1 MWKKSFALLLSA
13 LLMLGL
19 LPAAALAEG
28 ADDPIEATKE
38 ALTEAVADSGRSK
51 IVLAAGSE
59 TIALDAPLT
68 IDRSLTIELNGQTI
82 TASYET
88 GDALSTLTVFNIKP
102 GGHLTVTGSGAV
114 KAASLPGGSQQQA
127 TPYAFFLAGDSGN
140 RSLTLKGKV
149 SVAHSGH
156 KSNLIALGSG
166 AALTLQ
172 TSKNIDSD
180 EIAVIALPGAS
191 GYSIDIHMDGSISA
205 PKAMI
210 LHDGYSGIT
219 LQNTTLNG
227 ALIWDGDGS
236 SAPTLNDLA
245 ADGYW
250 AFVGGTAVSEDAFN
264 SAPEGGKNY
273 SFRRCFTVTYNNGA
287 DADEPTHVDRVM
299 AGAAA
304 PTYIPSRSNYNFVGW
319 DPALPG
325 SITAD
330 GSYTAIWAGT
340 FAVTNALTGL
350 SSNGAATAT
359 EGQDYTATLSPD
371 GNYTLP
377 ESVSVTLTDSGDALG
392 GVSFENGLLTV
403 PGAAITGPITITA
416 EGVPIPVYTV
426 TLPSGEGYTAAG
438 SDGSTVLRGH
448 DFRFTVTIADGYEKG
463 SGFAV
468 KVGDAALSEAD
479 GVYTIENVQEDK
491 TVTVEG
497 VTAIP
502 VYTVTLP
509 TGTGYTAAASD
520 GSTVLRGHDFR
531 FTVTIADGYE
541 KGSGFAV
548 KVGDTALSEA
558 DGVYTIEDV
567 REDKTVTVEGVT
579 AIPVYTVTLPTGE
592 GYTAKASSG
601 TSVRRGGNFS
611 FTVTI
616 ADGYEKGSG
625 FAVKVGDTAL
635 SEAGGVYTIEN
646 VQEDKTVTVEGVTAI
661 PVYTVTLPTGEGYT
675 AKASS
680 GSSVRRGGS
689 FSFTVTI
696 ADGYEK
702 GSGFAVKVG
711 DTALSEAGGVYTIED
726 IRENKTVTVEGVA
739 PIPIYTVT
747 LPTGSGY
754 TAKASSGTSVRRG
767 GSFSFTVTIAS
778 GYEKSSAFAVKVG
791 GTALSEA
798 GGVYT
803 IEDIRENK
811 IVTVEGVAPIPT
823 ITYTDPQRLS
833 SSTAKFNFTSSQ
845 SGKYWYQISLKSDEP
860 SANEIMRQV
869 NKANCT
875 AGTQMSFELRSL
887 DSAAARYI
895 FVLVESDQGIRSK
908 ICRIDIPAY
917 QTTYSVTLPSG
928 EGFTVTASGSSSP
941 VAAGGTFKFK
951 VTLEKGYRKGSGFAV
966 KSNGVTL
973 NESNGVY
980 TISDIQGNQ
989 TITVTGVEKTPVTYT
1004 VTLPKNPTGYSVNP
1018 TSGSASPVAAGGSY
1032 SFTVTVNS
1040 GYSGANMTVKANNL
1054 TVPKNGNVYTV
1065 SNIQANQT
1073 ITVSGVNYT
1082 GGGGGGG
1089 NYTPVVG
1096 VAPSITT
1103 TTLAAATLGSAYSQ
1117 QLTATGTAP
1126 ITWTFTGTLPD
1137 GISLG
1142 STTGLLS
1149 GTPTSEGTFRFA
1161 VKASNARGTATR
1173 QMTMVVAG
1181 VSYNVTAG
1189 NNTQWARGTEEGL
1202 TFQGSGKEN
1211 FSVEIDGS
1219 RVDSKYLSYSTDQ
1232 SAVTVSSEYLST
1244 LSTGSHNLTLHYKN
1258 GSAKAKFSIRANS
1271 TTAAPAISA
1280 QPLSG
1285 EVKEGDSITLNVTAS
1300 GTAPLTYQWQVDKGD
1315 GKGWT
1320 DLPDGTGAALSVRK
1334 VTAEQNGWKYRC
1346 TVSNASGKTE
1356 SNSATLTVRDSQGNE
1371 IPAPT
1376 AAPASTTKRSPL
1388 KTILGIALGLVVV
1401 GLAGVGGLWYY
1412 QSRKY
1417 DE

>member
-51 IVLAAGSE
+51 IVLASGSE

-149 SVAHSGH
+149 SVTHSGH

-273 SFRRCFTVTYNNGA
+273 SFRRCFTVTYQNGA
-287 DADEPTHVDRVM
+287 EADEPTHVDRVM

-468 KVGDAALSEAD
+468 KVGDAALTETDGVYTIENVQEDKTVTVEGVEAIPVYTVTLPSGEGYTAAGSDGSTVLRGHDFRFTVTIADGYEKGSAFAVKVGDTALSEAD
-479 GVYTIENVQEDK
+479 GVYTIENVREDK

-509 TGTGYTAAASD
+509 TGTGYTAA
-520 GSTVLRGHDFR
+520 
-531 FTVTIADGYE
+531 
-541 KGSGFAV
+541 
-548 KVGDTALSEA
+548 
-558 DGVYTIEDV
+558 
-567 REDKTVTVEGVT
+567 
-579 AIPVYTVTLPTGE
+579 
-592 GYTAKASSG
+592 ASSG

-635 SEAGGVYTIEN
+635 SEAG
-646 VQEDKTVTVEGVTAI
+646 
-661 PVYTVTLPTGEGYT
+661 
-675 AKASS
+675 S
-680 GSSVRRGGS
+680 
-689 FSFTVTI
+689 
-696 ADGYEK
+696 
-702 GSGFAVKVG
+702 
-711 DTALSEAGGVYTIED
+711 VYTIED
-726 IRENKTVTVEGVA
+726 IRENKTVTIEGVD
-739 PIPIYTVT
+739 PIPVYTVT

-767 GSFSFTVTIAS
+767 GSFSFTVTIAD
-778 GYEKSSAFAVKVG
+778 GYEKGSSFAVKVG

-811 IVTVEGVAPIPT
+811 TVTVEGVAPIPT

-845 SGKYWYQISLKSDEP
+845 SGKYWYEISLKSDEP
-860 SANEIMRQV
+860 SADEIMRQV
-869 NKANCT
+869 NTKTCT

-951 VTLEKGYRKGSGFAV
+951 VTLEKGYRKGSNFAV
-966 KSNGVTL
+966 KSNGLTL

-1054 TVPKNGNVYTV
+1054 TVPKNGNVYTI

-1073 ITVSGVNYT
+1073 ITVSGVNYS
-1082 GGGGGGG
+1082 GGGGGG

-1202 TFQGSGKEN
+1202 TFQGSGKES

-1320 DLPDGTGAALSVRK
+1320 DVPDGTGAALSVRK

>member
-51 IVLAAGSE
+51 IVLASGSE

-149 SVAHSGH
+149 SVTHSGH

-273 SFRRCFTVTYNNGA
+273 SFRRCFTVTYQNGA
-287 DADEPTHVDRVM
+287 EADEPTHVDRVM

-468 KVGDAALSEAD
+468 KVGDAALTETDGVYTIENVQEDKTVTVEGVEAIPVYTVTLPSGEGYTAAGSDGSTVLRGHDFRFTVTIADGYEKGSAFAVKVGDTALSEAD
-479 GVYTIENVQEDK
+479 GVYTIENVREDK

-509 TGTGYTAAASD
+509 TGTGYTAA
-520 GSTVLRGHDFR
+520 
-531 FTVTIADGYE
+531 
-541 KGSGFAV
+541 
-548 KVGDTALSEA
+548 
-558 DGVYTIEDV
+558 
-567 REDKTVTVEGVT
+567 
-579 AIPVYTVTLPTGE
+579 
-592 GYTAKASSG
+592 ASSG

-635 SEAGGVYTIEN
+635 SETDGVYTIEDVREDKTVTMEGVTAIPVYTVTLPSGEGYTAKASSGTSVRRGGSFSFSVTIADGYEKGSAFAVKVGDTALSEADGVYTIEN

-675 AKASS
+675 VKASS
-680 GSSVRRGGS
+680 GTSVRRGGS

-702 GSGFAVKVG
+702 GS
-711 DTALSEAGGVYTIED
+711 S
-726 IRENKTVTVEGVA
+726 
-739 PIPIYTVT
+739 
-747 LPTGSGY
+747 
-754 TAKASSGTSVRRG
+754 
-767 GSFSFTVTIAS
+767 
-778 GYEKSSAFAVKVG
+778 FAVKVG

-811 IVTVEGVAPIPT
+811 TVTVEGVAPIPT

-845 SGKYWYQISLKSDEP
+845 SGKYWYEISLKSDEP
-860 SANEIMRQV
+860 SADEIMRQV
-869 NKANCT
+869 NTKTCT

-951 VTLEKGYRKGSGFAV
+951 VTLEKGYRKGSNFAV
-966 KSNGVTL
+966 KSNGLTL

-1054 TVPKNGNVYTV
+1054 TVPKNGNVYTI

-1073 ITVSGVNYT
+1073 ITVSGVNYS
-1082 GGGGGGG
+1082 GGGGGG

-1202 TFQGSGKEN
+1202 TFQGSGKES

-1320 DLPDGTGAALSVRK
+1320 DVPDGTGAALSVRK

>member
-51 IVLAAGSE
+51 IVLASGSE

-149 SVAHSGH
+149 SVTHSGH

-273 SFRRCFTVTYNNGA
+273 SFRRCFTVTYQNGA
-287 DADEPTHVDRVM
+287 EADEPTHVDRVM

-468 KVGDAALSEAD
+468 KVGDAALTETD

-497 VTAIP
+497 VEAIP

-509 TGTGYTAAASD
+509 SGEGYTAAGSD

-541 KGSGFAV
+541 KGSAFAV
-548 KVGDTALSEA
+548 KVGDTALSET

-579 AIPVYTVTLPTGE
+579 AIPVYTVTLPSGE
-592 GYTAKASSG
+592 GYTAKASSGTSVRRGGSFSFSVTIADGYEKGSAFAVKVGDTALSEADGVYTIENVREDKTVTVEGVTAIPVYTVTLPTGTGYTAAASSG

-635 SEAGGVYTIEN
+635 SEAG
-646 VQEDKTVTVEGVTAI
+646 
-661 PVYTVTLPTGEGYT
+661 
-675 AKASS
+675 S
-680 GSSVRRGGS
+680 
-689 FSFTVTI
+689 
-696 ADGYEK
+696 
-702 GSGFAVKVG
+702 
-711 DTALSEAGGVYTIED
+711 VYTIED
-726 IRENKTVTVEGVA
+726 IRENKTVTIEGVD
-739 PIPIYTVT
+739 PIPVYTVT

-767 GSFSFTVTIAS
+767 GSFSFTVTIAD
-778 GYEKSSAFAVKVG
+778 GYEKGSSFAVKVG

-811 IVTVEGVAPIPT
+811 TVTVEGVAPIPT

-845 SGKYWYQISLKSDEP
+845 SGKYWYEISLKSDEP
-860 SANEIMRQV
+860 SADEIMRQV
-869 NKANCT
+869 NTKTCT

-951 VTLEKGYRKGSGFAV
+951 VTLEKGYRKGSNFAV
-966 KSNGVTL
+966 KSNGLTL

-1054 TVPKNGNVYTV
+1054 TVPKNGNVYTI

-1073 ITVSGVNYT
+1073 ITVSGVNYS
-1082 GGGGGGG
+1082 GGGGGG

-1202 TFQGSGKEN
+1202 TFQGSGKES

-1320 DLPDGTGAALSVRK
+1320 DVPDGTGAALSVRK

>member
-1 MWKKSFALLLSA
+1 MLRGHDFRFTVTIADGYEKGSGFAVKVGDA
-13 LLMLGL
+13 
-19 LPAAALAEG
+19 
-28 ADDPIEATKE
+28 
-38 ALTEAVADSGRSK
+38 ALTETDGVY
-51 IVLAAGSE
+51 
-59 TIALDAPLT
+59 
-68 IDRSLTIELNGQTI
+68 TIENVQ
-82 TASYET
+82 E
-88 GDALSTLTVFNIKP
+88 DK
-102 GGHLTVTGSGAV
+102 TVTV
-114 KAASLPGGSQQQA
+114 
-127 TPYAFFLAGDSGN
+127 
-140 RSLTLKGKV
+140 
-149 SVAHSGH
+149 
-156 KSNLIALGSG
+156 
-166 AALTLQ
+166 
-172 TSKNIDSD
+172 
-180 EIAVIALPGAS
+180 
-191 GYSIDIHMDGSISA
+191 
-205 PKAMI
+205 
-210 LHDGYSGIT
+210 
-219 LQNTTLNG
+219 
-227 ALIWDGDGS
+227 
-236 SAPTLNDLA
+236 
-245 ADGYW
+245 
-250 AFVGGTAVSEDAFN
+250 
-264 SAPEGGKNY
+264 
-273 SFRRCFTVTYNNGA
+273 
-287 DADEPTHVDRVM
+287 
-299 AGAAA
+299 
-304 PTYIPSRSNYNFVGW
+304 
-319 DPALPG
+319 
-325 SITAD
+325 
-330 GSYTAIWAGT
+330 
-340 FAVTNALTGL
+340 
-350 SSNGAATAT
+350 
-359 EGQDYTATLSPD
+359 
-371 GNYTLP
+371 
-377 ESVSVTLTDSGDALG
+377 
-392 GVSFENGLLTV
+392 
-403 PGAAITGPITITA
+403 
-416 EGVPIPVYTV
+416 EGVEAIPVYTV

-463 SGFAV
+463 SAFAV
-468 KVGDAALSEAD
+468 KVGDTALSEAD

-509 TGTGYTAAASD
+509 TGEGYTVKASSGTSVRRG
-520 GSTVLRGHDFR
+520 GSFS

-548 KVGDTALSEA
+548 KVGDTALSET

-579 AIPVYTVTLPTGE
+579 AIPVYTVTLPSGE

-601 TSVRRGGNFS
+601 TSVRRGGSFS
-611 FTVTI
+611 FSVTI
-616 ADGYEKGSG
+616 ADGYEKGSA

-635 SEAGGVYTIEN
+635 SEADGVYTIEN

-675 AKASS
+675 VKASS
-680 GSSVRRGGS
+680 GTSVRRGGS

-711 DTALSEAGGVYTIED
+711 DTALSEAGSVYTIED
-726 IRENKTVTVEGVA
+726 IRENKTVTIEGVD
-739 PIPIYTVT
+739 PIPVYTVT

-767 GSFSFTVTIAS
+767 GSFSFTVTIAD
-778 GYEKSSAFAVKVG
+778 GYEKGSSFAVKVG

-811 IVTVEGVAPIPT
+811 TVTVEGVAPIPT

-845 SGKYWYQISLKSDEP
+845 SGKYWYEISLKSDEP
-860 SANEIMRQV
+860 SADEIMRQV
-869 NKANCT
+869 NTKTCT

-951 VTLEKGYRKGSGFAV
+951 VTLEKGYRKGSNFAV
-966 KSNGVTL
+966 KSNGLTL

-1054 TVPKNGNVYTV
+1054 TVPKNGNVYTI

-1073 ITVSGVNYT
+1073 ITVSGVNYS
-1082 GGGGGGG
+1082 GGGGGG

-1202 TFQGSGKEN
+1202 TFQGSGKES

-1320 DLPDGTGAALSVRK
+1320 DVPDGTGAALSVRK

>member
-51 IVLAAGSE
+51 IVLASGSE

-149 SVAHSGH
+149 SVTHSGH

-273 SFRRCFTVTYNNGA
+273 SFRRCFTVTYQNGA
-287 DADEPTHVDRVM
+287 EADEPTHVDRVM

-468 KVGDAALSEAD
+468 KVGDAALTETDGVYTIENVQEDKTVTVEGVEAIPVYTVTLPSGEGYTAAGSDGSTVLRGHDFRFTVTIADGYEKGSAFAVKVGDTALSEAD
-479 GVYTIENVQEDK
+479 GVYTIENVREDK

-509 TGTGYTAAASD
+509 TGTGYTAA
-520 GSTVLRGHDFR
+520 
-531 FTVTIADGYE
+531 
-541 KGSGFAV
+541 
-548 KVGDTALSEA
+548 
-558 DGVYTIEDV
+558 
-567 REDKTVTVEGVT
+567 
-579 AIPVYTVTLPTGE
+579 
-592 GYTAKASSG
+592 ASSG

-635 SEAGGVYTIEN
+635 SEAGSVYTIEDIRENKTVTIEGVDPIPVYTVTLPTGSGYTAKASSGTSVRRGGSFSFSVTIADGYEKGSAFAVKVGDTALSEADGVYTIEN

-675 AKASS
+675 VKASS
-680 GSSVRRGGS
+680 GTSVRRGGS

-702 GSGFAVKVG
+702 GS
-711 DTALSEAGGVYTIED
+711 S
-726 IRENKTVTVEGVA
+726 
-739 PIPIYTVT
+739 
-747 LPTGSGY
+747 
-754 TAKASSGTSVRRG
+754 
-767 GSFSFTVTIAS
+767 
-778 GYEKSSAFAVKVG
+778 FAVKVG

-811 IVTVEGVAPIPT
+811 TVTVEGVAPIPT

-845 SGKYWYQISLKSDEP
+845 SGKYWYEISLKSDEP
-860 SANEIMRQV
+860 SADEIMRQV
-869 NKANCT
+869 NTKTCT

-951 VTLEKGYRKGSGFAV
+951 VTLEKGYRKGSNFAV
-966 KSNGVTL
+966 KSNGLTL

-1054 TVPKNGNVYTV
+1054 TVPKNGNVYTI

-1073 ITVSGVNYT
+1073 ITVSGVNYS
-1082 GGGGGGG
+1082 GGGGGG

-1202 TFQGSGKEN
+1202 TFQGSGKES

-1320 DLPDGTGAALSVRK
+1320 DVPDGTGAALSVRK

>member
-51 IVLAAGSE
+51 IVLASGSE

-149 SVAHSGH
+149 SVTHSGH

-273 SFRRCFTVTYNNGA
+273 SFRRCFTVTYQNGA
-287 DADEPTHVDRVM
+287 EADEPTHVDRVM

-468 KVGDAALSEAD
+468 KVGDAALTETDGVYTIENVQEDKTVTVEGVEAIPVYTVTLPSGEGYTAAGSDGSTVLRGHDFRFTVTIADGYEKGSAFAVKVGDTALSEAD

-509 TGTGYTAAASD
+509 TG
-520 GSTVLRGHDFR
+520 
-531 FTVTIADGYE
+531 
-541 KGSGFAV
+541 
-548 KVGDTALSEA
+548 
-558 DGVYTIEDV
+558 
-567 REDKTVTVEGVT
+567 
-579 AIPVYTVTLPTGE
+579 E
-592 GYTAKASSG
+592 GYTVKASSG
-601 TSVRRGGNFS
+601 T
-611 FTVTI
+611 
-616 ADGYEKGSG
+616 
-625 FAVKVGDTAL
+625 
-635 SEAGGVYTIEN
+635 
-646 VQEDKTVTVEGVTAI
+646 
-661 PVYTVTLPTGEGYT
+661 
-675 AKASS
+675 
-680 GSSVRRGGS
+680 SVRRGGS

-711 DTALSEAGGVYTIED
+711 DTALSEAGSVYTIED
-726 IRENKTVTVEGVA
+726 IRENKTVTIEGVD
-739 PIPIYTVT
+739 PIPVYTVT

-767 GSFSFTVTIAS
+767 GSFSFTVTIAD
-778 GYEKSSAFAVKVG
+778 GYEKGSSFAVKVG

-811 IVTVEGVAPIPT
+811 TVTVEGVAPIPT

-845 SGKYWYQISLKSDEP
+845 SGKYWYEISLKSDEP
-860 SANEIMRQV
+860 SADEIMRQV
-869 NKANCT
+869 NTKTCT

-951 VTLEKGYRKGSGFAV
+951 VTLEKGYRKGSNFAV
-966 KSNGVTL
+966 KSNGLTL

-1054 TVPKNGNVYTV
+1054 TVPKNGNVYTI

-1073 ITVSGVNYT
+1073 ITVSGVNYS
-1082 GGGGGGG
+1082 GGGGGG

-1202 TFQGSGKEN
+1202 TFQGSGKES

-1320 DLPDGTGAALSVRK
+1320 DVPDGTGAALSVRK

>member
-51 IVLAAGSE
+51 IVLASGSE

-149 SVAHSGH
+149 SVTHSGH

-273 SFRRCFTVTYNNGA
+273 SFRRCFTVTYQNGA
-287 DADEPTHVDRVM
+287 EADEPTHVDRVM

-468 KVGDAALSEAD
+468 KVGDAALTETDGVYTIENVQEDKTVTVEGVEAIPVYTVTLPSGEGYTAAGSDGSTVLRGHDFRFTVTIADGYEKGSAFAVKVGDTALSEAD

-509 TGTGYTAAASD
+509 TGTGYTAAAS
-520 GSTVLRGHDFR
+520 
-531 FTVTIADGYE
+531 
-541 KGSGFAV
+541 
-548 KVGDTALSEA
+548 
-558 DGVYTIEDV
+558 
-567 REDKTVTVEGVT
+567 
-579 AIPVYTVTLPTGE
+579 
-592 GYTAKASSG
+592 SG

-635 SEAGGVYTIEN
+635 SEAG
-646 VQEDKTVTVEGVTAI
+646 
-661 PVYTVTLPTGEGYT
+661 
-675 AKASS
+675 S
-680 GSSVRRGGS
+680 
-689 FSFTVTI
+689 
-696 ADGYEK
+696 
-702 GSGFAVKVG
+702 
-711 DTALSEAGGVYTIED
+711 VYTIED
-726 IRENKTVTVEGVA
+726 IRENKTVTIEGVD
-739 PIPIYTVT
+739 PIPVYTVT

-767 GSFSFTVTIAS
+767 GSFSFTVTIAD
-778 GYEKSSAFAVKVG
+778 GYEKGSSFAVKVG

-811 IVTVEGVAPIPT
+811 TVTVEGVAPIPT

-845 SGKYWYQISLKSDEP
+845 SGKYWYEISLKSDEP
-860 SANEIMRQV
+860 SADEIMRQV
-869 NKANCT
+869 NTKTCT

-951 VTLEKGYRKGSGFAV
+951 VTLEKGYRKGSNFAV
-966 KSNGVTL
+966 KSNGLTL

-1054 TVPKNGNVYTV
+1054 TVPKNGNVYTI

-1073 ITVSGVNYT
+1073 ITVSGVNYS
-1082 GGGGGGG
+1082 GGGGGG

-1202 TFQGSGKEN
+1202 TFQGSGKES

-1320 DLPDGTGAALSVRK
+1320 DVPDGTGAALSVRK

>member
-479 GVYTIENVQEDK
+479 GVYTIENVLEDK

-509 TGTGYTAAASD
+509 TGAGYTAAASSGTSVRRG
-520 GSTVLRGHDFR
+520 GSFS

-541 KGSGFAV
+541 KGSAFAV

-601 TSVRRGGNFS
+601 TSVRRGGN
-611 FTVTI
+611 
-616 ADGYEKGSG
+616 
-625 FAVKVGDTAL
+625 
-635 SEAGGVYTIEN
+635 
-646 VQEDKTVTVEGVTAI
+646 
-661 PVYTVTLPTGEGYT
+661 
-675 AKASS
+675 
-680 GSSVRRGGS
+680 

>member
-51 IVLAAGSE
+51 IVLASGSE

-149 SVAHSGH
+149 SVTHSGH

-273 SFRRCFTVTYNNGA
+273 SFRRCFTVTYQNGA
-287 DADEPTHVDRVM
+287 EADEPTHVDRVM

-468 KVGDAALSEAD
+468 KVGDAALTETDGVYTIENVQEDKTVTVEGVEAIPVYTVTLPSGEGYTAAGSDGSTVLRGHDFRFTVTIADGYEKGSAFAVKVGDTALSEADGVYTIENVREDKTVTVEGVTAIPVYTVTLPTGTGYTAAASSGTSVRRGGSFSFTVTIADGYEKGSAFAVKVGDTALSEAD

-509 TGTGYTAAASD
+509 TG
-520 GSTVLRGHDFR
+520 
-531 FTVTIADGYE
+531 
-541 KGSGFAV
+541 
-548 KVGDTALSEA
+548 
-558 DGVYTIEDV
+558 
-567 REDKTVTVEGVT
+567 
-579 AIPVYTVTLPTGE
+579 E
-592 GYTAKASSG
+592 GYTVKASSG
-601 TSVRRGGNFS
+601 T
-611 FTVTI
+611 
-616 ADGYEKGSG
+616 
-625 FAVKVGDTAL
+625 
-635 SEAGGVYTIEN
+635 
-646 VQEDKTVTVEGVTAI
+646 
-661 PVYTVTLPTGEGYT
+661 
-675 AKASS
+675 
-680 GSSVRRGGS
+680 SVRRGGS

-711 DTALSEAGGVYTIED
+711 DTALSEAGSVYTIED
-726 IRENKTVTVEGVA
+726 IRENKTVTIEGVD
-739 PIPIYTVT
+739 PIPVYTVT

-767 GSFSFTVTIAS
+767 GSFSFTVTIAD
-778 GYEKSSAFAVKVG
+778 GYEKGSSFAVKVG

-811 IVTVEGVAPIPT
+811 TVTVEGVAPIPT

-845 SGKYWYQISLKSDEP
+845 SGKYWYEISLKSDEP
-860 SANEIMRQV
+860 SADEIMRQV
-869 NKANCT
+869 NTKTCT

-951 VTLEKGYRKGSGFAV
+951 VTLEKGYRKGSNFAV
-966 KSNGVTL
+966 KSNGLTL

-1054 TVPKNGNVYTV
+1054 TVPKNGNVYTI

-1073 ITVSGVNYT
+1073 ITVSGVNYS
-1082 GGGGGGG
+1082 GGGGGG

-1202 TFQGSGKEN
+1202 TFQGSGKES

-1320 DLPDGTGAALSVRK
+1320 DVPDGTGAALSVRK

>member
-51 IVLAAGSE
+51 IVLASGSE

-149 SVAHSGH
+149 SVTHSGH

-273 SFRRCFTVTYNNGA
+273 SFRRCFTVTYQNGA
-287 DADEPTHVDRVM
+287 EADEPTHVDRVM

-468 KVGDAALSEAD
+468 KVGDAALTETDGVYTIENVQEDKTVTVEGVEAIPVYTVTLPSGEGYTAAGSDGSTVLRGHDFRFTVTIADGYEKGSAFAVKVGDTALSEAD
-479 GVYTIENVQEDK
+479 GVYTIENVREDK

-509 TGTGYTAAASD
+509 TGTGYTAA
-520 GSTVLRGHDFR
+520 
-531 FTVTIADGYE
+531 
-541 KGSGFAV
+541 
-548 KVGDTALSEA
+548 
-558 DGVYTIEDV
+558 
-567 REDKTVTVEGVT
+567 
-579 AIPVYTVTLPTGE
+579 
-592 GYTAKASSG
+592 ASSG

-635 SEAGGVYTIEN
+635 SETDGVYTIEDVREDKTVTVEGVTAIPVYTVTLPSGEGYTAKASSGTSVRRGGSFSFSVTIADGYEKGSAFAVKVGDTALSEADGVYTIEN

-675 AKASS
+675 VKASS
-680 GSSVRRGGS
+680 GTSVRRGGS

-702 GSGFAVKVG
+702 GS
-711 DTALSEAGGVYTIED
+711 S
-726 IRENKTVTVEGVA
+726 
-739 PIPIYTVT
+739 
-747 LPTGSGY
+747 
-754 TAKASSGTSVRRG
+754 
-767 GSFSFTVTIAS
+767 
-778 GYEKSSAFAVKVG
+778 FAVKVG

-811 IVTVEGVAPIPT
+811 TVTVEGVAPIPT

-845 SGKYWYQISLKSDEP
+845 SGKYWYEISLKSDEP
-860 SANEIMRQV
+860 SADEIMRQV
-869 NKANCT
+869 NTKTCT

-951 VTLEKGYRKGSGFAV
+951 VTLEKGYRKGSNFAV
-966 KSNGVTL
+966 KSNGLTL

-1054 TVPKNGNVYTV
+1054 TVPKNGNVYTI

-1073 ITVSGVNYT
+1073 ITVSGVNYS
-1082 GGGGGGG
+1082 GGGGGG

-1202 TFQGSGKEN
+1202 TFQGSGKES

-1320 DLPDGTGAALSVRK
+1320 DVPDGTGAALSVRK

>member
-51 IVLAAGSE
+51 IVLASGSE

-149 SVAHSGH
+149 SVTHSGH

-273 SFRRCFTVTYNNGA
+273 SFRRCFTVTYQNGA
-287 DADEPTHVDRVM
+287 EADEPTHVDRVM

-468 KVGDAALSEAD
+468 KVGDAALTETDGVYTIENVQEDKTVTVEGVEAIPVYTVTLPSGEGYTAAGSDGSTVLRGHDFRFTVTIADGYEKGSAFAVKVGDTALSEAD
-479 GVYTIENVQEDK
+479 GVYTIENVREDK

-509 TGTGYTAAASD
+509 TGTGYTAAASS
-520 GSTVLRGHDFR
+520 GTSVRRGGNFS

-548 KVGDTALSEA
+548 KVGDTALSET

-579 AIPVYTVTLPTGE
+579 AIPVYTVTLPSGE
-592 GYTAKASSG
+592 GYTAKASSGTSVRRGGSFSFSVTIADGYEKGSAFAVKVGDTALSEADGVYTIENVREDKTVTVEGVTAIPVYTVTLPTGTGYTAAASSG

-635 SEAGGVYTIEN
+635 SEAG
-646 VQEDKTVTVEGVTAI
+646 
-661 PVYTVTLPTGEGYT
+661 
-675 AKASS
+675 S
-680 GSSVRRGGS
+680 
-689 FSFTVTI
+689 
-696 ADGYEK
+696 
-702 GSGFAVKVG
+702 
-711 DTALSEAGGVYTIED
+711 VYTIED
-726 IRENKTVTVEGVA
+726 IRENKT
-739 PIPIYTVT
+739 
-747 LPTGSGY
+747 
-754 TAKASSGTSVRRG
+754 
-767 GSFSFTVTIAS
+767 
-778 GYEKSSAFAVKVG
+778 
-791 GTALSEA
+791 
-798 GGVYT
+798 
-803 IEDIRENK
+803 
-811 IVTVEGVAPIPT
+811 VTVEGVAPIPT

-845 SGKYWYQISLKSDEP
+845 SGKYWYEISLKSDEP
-860 SANEIMRQV
+860 SADEIMRQV
-869 NKANCT
+869 NTKTCT

-951 VTLEKGYRKGSGFAV
+951 VTLEKGYRKGSNFAV
-966 KSNGVTL
+966 KSNGLTL

-1054 TVPKNGNVYTV
+1054 TVPKNGNVYTI

-1073 ITVSGVNYT
+1073 ITVSGVNYS
-1082 GGGGGGG
+1082 GGGGGG

-1202 TFQGSGKEN
+1202 TFQGSGKES

-1320 DLPDGTGAALSVRK
+1320 DVPDGTGAALSVRK